1 MPGIGNTTFELN
13 NKKYFFKIGENNLI
27 DIKNKRY
34 EPNIEYTIYEIIRN
48 ERNQTL
54 KKYFELI
61 KNEKLFN
68 EEVEIL
74 LKRINEQIQDIN
86 SNDNDI
92 FYEIVEQKFNKNSL
106 LEYIYNNIKYDKNYN
121 PKDIFNAFQKIKDED
136 NNSNDQLKEAYLIKL
151 YCFNFICFNYRENE
165 LKKDKEFKKDEYI
178 NNIKSKLKDKES
190 KLPESFSLFYLEN
203 GIGLNNENLFN
214 QIANLK
220 KNEIIFQKVL
230 QQIMKQIQT
239 ALFLFHHLS
248 KEFFLYHNDLKLG
261 NIMLMNYDYNNE
273 DNINII
279 YEKITKATFKIMD
292 FDLTRKNDCITYYK
306 FNDPNKE
313 EMFEIGQIL
322 WVLITHQT
330 LNKIEKNKMI
340 QYPLINKSEKLCENI
355 FTFLHKSL
363 QINENYR
370 MDCDSGFLHPFIIND
385 DSQFNNILDFEG
397 IPDIFKTKEGF
408 YLPINY
414 PFFSFESGE
423 YKETELFE
431 VEF

>member
-13 NKKYFFKIGENNLI
+13 NKTYFFKIGRNNII
-27 DIKNKRY
+27 DKKNEIY

-68 EEVEIL
+68 EEAEIL
-74 LKRINEQIQDIN
+74 LKRINNQIQDIN

-92 FYEIVEQKFNKNSL
+92 YYEIVEQKFNKNSL
-106 LEYIYNNIKYDKNYN
+106 LEYIYNNIKFDKNYN
-121 PKDIFNAFQKIKDED
+121 PKIIFNAFQKIKDEE
-136 NNSNDQLKEAYLIKL
+136 NNSNDELKEAYLIKL

-165 LKKDKEFKKDEYI
+165 LKKNKEFKKDDYI
-178 NNIKSKLKDKES
+178 NKIKSNLKES

-248 KEFFLYHNDLKLG
+248 KDFFLYHNDLKLG
-261 NIMLMNYDYNNE
+261 NIMLMNYNYNE
-273 DNINII
+273 KDNINTI

-330 LNKIEKNKMI
+330 LNKIEKNKII
-340 QYPLINKSEKLCENI
+340 QNPLINKREKLCENI

-363 QINENYR
+363 QIDENYR

-385 DSQFNNILDFEG
+385 ESQFNNILNFEG
-397 IPDIFKTKEGF
+397 IPEIFKTKKGF

-414 PFFSFESGE
+414 PFFSFDTGK

-431 VEF
+431 IEF